1 MTTIRTSLDLLK
13 RLSLAFLIVAVAST
27 AHAARWELEN
37 GMAITPPA
45 VTSSNILQL
54 EIGCGDPYHIAVFA
68 EHGPVLTKDGRGEP
82 DYFYE
87 RGRILAVID
96 GSEFPLVAA
105 GSGDA
110 VILLS
115 EGPAE
120 DNYLADIDEE
130 FIEALLNGSE
140 LLLRFDLLPENAAD
154 DSPYETYALFA
165 LVGGRELIEEA
176 LKECRH

>member
-1 MTTIRTSLDLLK
+1 
-13 RLSLAFLIVAVAST
+13 VAWRVCCSG
-27 AHAARWELEN
+27 AALGRYADQPEPS
-37 GMAITPPA
+37 PPA

-130 FIEALLNGSE
+130 FIEALLNGSSFCCASISC
-140 LLLRFDLLPENAAD
+140 RKTLPMTRPTRPTRCSPWLAA
-154 DSPYETYALFA
+154 
-165 LVGGRELIEEA
+165 GN
-176 LKECRH
+176 